1 VEEELSDMNG
11 ICILLVWSAIG
22 LNLAVQSS
30 NNIIGNLAQCF
41 LPAARSSM
49 INPVGDSYALRDD
62 KDQIVIRD
70 EWIWAAPT
78 SQKMTAAYMV
88 IENHGSNEIDLVS
101 ASSDAARVVE
111 LHKMEL
117 EDGFMRMRK
126 IDSIKIPDGGI
137 AELKPGGYHLMVI
150 DLNKELKEGD
160 KVSMTLQFT
169 QDIKKTI
176 ALTAKPRRETE
187 K

>member
-1 VEEELSDMNG
+1 M
-11 ICILLVWSAIG
+11 G
-22 LNLAVQSS
+22 LNLMVQGS
-30 NNIIGNLAQCF
+30 NSVLGEPAYCF
-41 LPAARSSM
+41 LPAVRSAM
-49 INPVGDSYALRDD
+49 IETAGDSCSLRDD
-62 KDQIVIRD
+62 QDQIVIRD
-70 EWIWAAPT
+70 DWIWAAPP

-88 IENHGSNEIDLVS
+88 IENHGSTEIALIS
-101 ASSDAARVVE
+101 ASSDASRVVE

-117 EDGFMRMRK
+117 EDGFMRMHK
-126 IDSIKIPDGGI
+126 IDSIKIPAGGI

-160 KVSMTLQFT
+160 KVTMTLQFT

-176 ALTAKPRRETE
+176 TLTAKPRRETE

>member
-1 VEEELSDMNG
+1 MSYAFCSYG
-11 ICILLVWSAIG
+11 PQSAS
-22 LNLAVQSS
+22 NLMVQGSI
-30 NNIIGNLAQCF
+30 NVLGEPAYCF
-41 LPAARSSM
+41 LPAVRSAM
-49 INPVGDSYALRDD
+49 IETAGDSCALRDD
-62 KDQIVIRD
+62 QDQIVIRD
-70 EWIWAAPT
+70 DWIWAAPA

-88 IENHGSNEIDLVS
+88 IENHGSTEIALVS
-101 ASSDAARVVE
+101 ASSDASRVFE

-117 EDGFMRMRK
+117 ENGFMRMHK
-126 IDSIKIPDGGI
+126 IDSIKIPADGI

-169 QDIKKTI
+169 QDIKRTI
-176 ALTAKPRRETE
+176 RLTAKRRGEAE